1 MQDFKKLRVWQLAAE
16 VALKVI
22 EVLPPRASRKVPG
35 LRSQA
40 IRAATSVTA
49 NLAEG
54 CSRQTRVELLRFVEI
69 ALGSHNELGAHLRL
83 GLDAG
88 VIAER
93 DYTKLK
99 GDLDLVR
106 RMLLSLMR
114 TLQRR
119 AAEDENTR
127 RETLQSVARPPSI
140 DALVPP
146 PPSTR

>member
-1 MQDFKKLRVWQLAAE
+1 MAACRE
-16 VALKVI
+16 VTLKVI
-22 EVLPPRASRKVPG
+22 EVLPSRASRKVPG

-54 CSRQTRVELLRFVEI
+54 YSRQSQLELLRFVEI
-69 ALGSHNELGAHLRL
+69 ALGSHNELDAHLRL

-88 VIAER
+88 VIAEG
-93 DYTKLK
+93 DYTTLK

-106 RMLLSLMR
+106 RMLISLMR
-114 TLQRR
+114 ALQRR

-127 RETLQSVARPPSI
+127 RETHHSVAGPPSV
-140 DALVPP
+140 DASLPS

>member
-1 MQDFKKLRVWQLAAE
+1 MQDFKKLRVWQLARQ
-16 VALKVI
+16 VALSVI
-22 EVLPPRASRKVPG
+22 EVLPSREARKVPG

-40 IRAATSVTA
+40 IRAATSVAA

-54 CSRQTRVELLRFVEI
+54 CSRQTRVEFLRFVEI
-69 ALGSHNELGAHLRL
+69 ALGSHNELAAHLRL

-88 VIAER
+88 VISEG
-93 DYTKLK
+93 DYTKLI

-106 RMLLSLMR
+106 RMLISLMR

-127 RETLQSVARPPSI
+127 RENAALRGRPTVS
-140 DALVPP
+140 
-146 PPSTR
+146 

>member
-69 ALGSHNELGAHLRL
+69 ALGSHNELDAHLRL